1 MILISEE
8 NPELLSLAS
17 TMEGSTSISAAS
29 QSSNAEIS
37 PPRAIQTSPRGPQ
50 EGQLSHT
57 GPHEPMVISEDE
69 EPLFGEAMFD
79 IGHQAEARITS
90 GNEIDE
96 MVPTTVDDVDMEDE
110 SMPARAVAMSC
121 SGEAESSS
129 PGATGGHKE
138 EHKTLPVAMSCSG
151 EAESSSPGA
160 TGGHKEQQKHPPCND
175 GAGGTMSRCTLGYGC
190 AIGDIPDL
198 PELMEAVE
206 ESSARS
212 ASASHQVQ
220 GAGVAF
226 GESTPVVPLTV
237 EEHLHSRPALQLHI
251 PSPSGQG
258 LPMERSR
265 EPHTAIPT
273 EGKTSP
279 ITPKLRKVQSEYNLR
294 KRASAAPSLEVSPFD
309 ETQSL
314 KTGRFFQLIL
324 PISACLQL

>member
-29 QSSNAEIS
+29 QSSTAEIS

-57 GPHEPMVISEDE
+57 GPHEPMVISEE
-69 EPLFGEAMFD
+69 EESLFGEAMFE
-79 IGHQAEARITS
+79 IEQQAEVRIPS

-121 SGEAESSS
+121 SDEAESSS

-138 EHKTLPVAMSCSG
+138 E
-151 EAESSSPGA
+151 
-160 TGGHKEQQKHPPCND
+160 QKHPPCND
-175 GAGGTMSRCTLGYGC
+175 GAGGTMYRCVLGYGC

-212 ASASHQVQ
+212 ESAPHQVQ

-226 GESTPVVPLTV
+226 GESPPVVPLTV

-258 LPMERSR
+258 LPVGRSR

-314 KTGRFFQLIL
+314 KTGRFF
-324 PISACLQL
+324 